1 MKIRQWIKKHLE
13 NRKNKKTTIYMEL
26 LKLLI
31 LSFVV
36 SFAFLIIVDRV
47 TGNLV
52 DEYYDSIDYEERETN
67 RYARQ
72 FQNYIEKNDLKS
84 TDKKKLDKW
93 VLKKR
98 VLLIAIYKKN
108 RIVYNCS
115 GVSASALEDQD
126 SWSAKPYKLNFADG
140 RSSVY
145 IQGVYSYELYYY
157 AGIFSIILTF
167 IVFFSIVMIGIRRRM
182 KYIHQLSND
191 IKILEAG
198 NLDYEI
204 QTKGKDELYELA
216 VGLDAMRKSLKKQF
230 EVKNEVMKANS
241 KMVTEMS
248 HDIRTPLT
256 SIMLYSEIL
265 LSGKCRDE
273 DQFQGYLEKIDQK
286 TKQLK
291 VMSDRLFNYSLIN
304 VDQKIQLEK
313 RGTLEQ
319 IFFDPLSEMCGYL
332 EQQGYQIKPM
342 FLFKDTEIKVHDAYI
357 SRIIDNVTSNIIKY
371 ADPEFPIIISSLYV
385 EDDCG
390 IVLENVVKEHTENE
404 ESTKI
409 GLSNIKKMMGK
420 MCGECRIEERDNL
433 FIMTLLFKQERK

>member
-1 MKIRQWIKKHLE
+1 MKMRQWIKRKLE

-31 LSFVV
+31 LSFVI
-36 SFAFLIIVDRV
+36 SFAFLIVVDRV

-126 SWSAKPYKLNFADG
+126 DWSAKPYKLKFADG
-140 RSSVY
+140 KASVY

-157 AGIFSIILTF
+157 AEIFSIILTF
-167 IVFFSIVMIGIRRRM
+167 VVFFSIVMIGIRRRM
-182 KYIHQLSND
+182 KYIRQLSND

-204 QTKGKDELYELA
+204 QAKGKDELY
-216 VGLDAMRKSLKKQF
+216 
-230 EVKNEVMKANS
+230 
-241 KMVTEMS
+241 
-248 HDIRTPLT
+248 
-256 SIMLYSEIL
+256 
-265 LSGKCRDE
+265 
-273 DQFQGYLEKIDQK
+273 
-286 TKQLK
+286 
-291 VMSDRLFNYSLIN
+291 
-304 VDQKIQLEK
+304 
-313 RGTLEQ
+313 
-319 IFFDPLSEMCGYL
+319 
-332 EQQGYQIKPM
+332 
-342 FLFKDTEIKVHDAYI
+342 
-357 SRIIDNVTSNIIKY
+357 
-371 ADPEFPIIISSLYV
+371 
-385 EDDCG
+385 
-390 IVLENVVKEHTENE
+390 
-404 ESTKI
+404 
-409 GLSNIKKMMGK
+409 
-420 MCGECRIEERDNL
+420 
-433 FIMTLLFKQERK
+433 